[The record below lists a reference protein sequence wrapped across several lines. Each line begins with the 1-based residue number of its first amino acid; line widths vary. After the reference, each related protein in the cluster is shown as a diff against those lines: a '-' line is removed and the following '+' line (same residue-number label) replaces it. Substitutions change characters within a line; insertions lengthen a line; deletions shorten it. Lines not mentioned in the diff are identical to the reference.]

1 MIYLLI
7 TSLFLCLSGMKY
19 GHYGM
24 VLIPAVVYPLSQ
36 LFAELENIEIK
47 QISDAFIFIVGI
59 YMLSFII
66 LPDWITLIDSSASRY
81 AKKDEDKIS
90 DEVRTIST
98 LIKDNS
104 LENEAISVYG
114 RRRKF

>member
-47 QISDAFIFIVGI
+47 QISDAFIFLLLV
-59 YMLSFII
+59 FIC
-66 LPDWITLIDSSASRY
+66 
-81 AKKDEDKIS
+81 
-90 DEVRTIST
+90 
-98 LIKDNS
+98 
-104 LENEAISVYG
+104 
-114 RRRKF
+114 